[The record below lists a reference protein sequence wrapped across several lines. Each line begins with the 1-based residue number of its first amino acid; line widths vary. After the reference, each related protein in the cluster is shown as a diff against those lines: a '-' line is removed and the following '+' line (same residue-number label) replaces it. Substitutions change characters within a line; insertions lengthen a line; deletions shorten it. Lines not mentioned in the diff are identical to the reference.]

1 MDNNGTF
8 PKAKTF
14 WGTVFVFNYGRAVDC
29 KLAAEL
35 SSAYLNWC
43 TLKVSDD
50 KYGIKMLYRV
60 CIKTQTKNENLKR
73 SGWPTQACLPKTK
86 KDLFCPLSAA
96 LIGDDPPSY
105 WRWTILISTPVY
117 QQTDISACSECEH
130 TKQFTTLYRQTSHEH
145 CDWLL
150 CLMSAQLK
158 HTHPRTHG
166 AHSSSSRSR
175 AAGGPGAPHWRPDGV
190 DTAWPIVRT
199 CWSVP
204 SVAWQLHVRQASP

>member
-50 KYGIKMLYRV
+50 KYGIKMLYCV
-60 CIKTQTKNENLKR
+60 CIKTQTKNKNLKR

-130 TKQFTTLYRQTSHEH
+130 TKQFTTLYRQTSHVTD
-145 CDWLL
+145 CCVSCPL
-150 CLMSAQLK
+150 S
-158 HTHPRTHG
+158 
-166 AHSSSSRSR
+166 
-175 AAGGPGAPHWRPDGV
+175 
-190 DTAWPIVRT
+190 
-199 CWSVP
+199 
-204 SVAWQLHVRQASP
+204 